1 MLMLLACVN
10 IQEYGTTFFSFI
22 HPHKPIDIY
31 YICKISISKSFFLEM
46 VICATRL
53 IKYVP

>member
-31 YICKISISKSFFLEM
+31 
-46 VICATRL
+46 
-53 IKYVP
+53 